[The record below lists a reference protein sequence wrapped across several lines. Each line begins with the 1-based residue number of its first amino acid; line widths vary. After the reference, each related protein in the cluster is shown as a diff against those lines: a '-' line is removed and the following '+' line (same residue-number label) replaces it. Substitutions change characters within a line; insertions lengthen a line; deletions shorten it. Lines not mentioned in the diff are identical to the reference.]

1 MSHPNNQTIA
11 APQTIVVTG
20 DRTTGP
26 LHLGHFAGS
35 LQTRLQLQNRHE
47 QFILLADT
55 QALADHQGD
64 YSKVRQSVIDVA
76 LDYLAVG
83 IDPKKSTILIQSMV
97 PELAELSFYMMNLVS
112 VARLERNPTVKSELR
127 GKGYEGQ
134 EREVAAGFLTYPV
147 SQAADITALRG
158 TLIPV
163 GADQLPMIEQT
174 NEIVRR
180 FNRMVGDNILHECQ
194 ALLSNTTRLPG
205 IDGKS
210 KMSRAAGNHL
220 SLSAS
225 SDEIS
230 AAVHKMYT
238 DANHLTVGSPG
249 QVEGNVVFSF
259 LDAFDSDVAKVAE
272 LKAQYQ
278 HGGLGDSV
286 IKARLNDVLQALIA
300 PIRER
305 RAQFAQDP
313 DAVLSMLLCG
323 SAKARQTAVLTL
335 HKVKTAMGMY
345 YF

>member
-1 MSHPNNQTIA
+1 MSTSTSPTI
-11 APQTIVVTG
+11 IVTG

-35 LQTRLQLQNRHE
+35 LQTRLTLQENHNPL
-47 QFILLADT
+47 ILLADT

-64 YSKVRQSVIDVA
+64 YRAVRQAVIDVA

-83 IDPKKSTILIQSMV
+83 IDPQKSTILIQSMV
-97 PELAELSFYMMNLVS
+97 PELAELSFYLMNLVS

-127 GKGYEGQ
+127 AKGYEG
-134 EREVAAGFLTYPV
+134 ENRNVAAGFLSYPV

-163 GADQLPMIEQT
+163 GEDQLPMIEQT

-180 FNRMVGDNILHECQ
+180 FNRMVGDNILNECE

-205 IDGKS
+205 IDGKG
-210 KMSRAAGNHL
+210 KMSRTAGNHIA
-220 SLSAS
+220 LSAS
-225 SDEIS
+225 ADEIS
-230 AAVHKMYT
+230 AAVNKMYT
-238 DANHLTVGSPG
+238 DSQHLTVGSPG
-249 QVEGNVVFSF
+249 QIEGNVVFAF
-259 LDAFDSDVAKVAE
+259 LDAFDTDTEHVAQ

-278 HGGLGDSV
+278 HGGLADRE
-286 IKARLNDVLQALIA
+286 IKARLNDVLQALIG
-300 PIRER
+300 PIRTR
-305 RAQFAQDP
+305 RAEFAQAP

-323 SAKARQTAVLTL
+323 SAKARQTAALTL

>member
-1 MSHPNNQTIA
+1 MSQT
-11 APQTIVVTG
+11 VVTG
-20 DRTTGP
+20 DRTIGP

-35 LQTRLQLQNRHE
+35 LQTRLQLQQNHHS
-47 QFILLADT
+47 FILLADT

-64 YSKVRQSVIDVA
+64 YRQVRQAVIDVA

-97 PELAELSFYMMNLVS
+97 PELAELSFYLMNLVS
-112 VARLERNPTVKSELR
+112 VARLERNPTVKAELR
-127 GKGYEGQ
+127 AKGNEGHK
-134 EREVAAGFLTYPV
+134 VSAGFLSYPV

-180 FNRMVGDNILHECQ
+180 FNQTVGSEILHECQ

-205 IDGKS
+205 IDGKG
-210 KMSRAAGNHL
+210 KMSRSAGNQI

-225 SDEIS
+225 SDEIT
-230 AAVHKMYT
+230 AAVNKMYT
-238 DANHLTVGSPG
+238 DANHLTIGSPG
-249 QVEGNVVFSF
+249 QLEGNVVFSF
-259 LDAFDSDVAKVAE
+259 LDAFDSDSAQLTE

-278 HGGLGDSV
+278 HGGLADAV
-286 IKARLNDVLQALIA
+286 IKARLNDVLQNLIA
-300 PIRER
+300 PIRQR
-305 RAQFAQDP
+305 RHELAQDS
-313 DAVLSMLLCG
+313 DAILSLLLCG
-323 SAKARQTAVLTL
+323 SAKARETAALTL

>member
-1 MSHPNNQTIA
+1 MSSSTSPTI
-11 APQTIVVTG
+11 IVTG

-35 LQTRLQLQNRHE
+35 LQTRLTLQETHTPL
-47 QFILLADT
+47 ILLADT

-64 YSKVRQSVIDVA
+64 YRAVRQAVIDVA

-83 IDPKKSTILIQSMV
+83 IDPQKSTILIQSMV
-97 PELAELSFYMMNLVS
+97 PELAELSFYLMNLVS

-127 GKGYEGQ
+127 AKGYEG
-134 EREVAAGFLTYPV
+134 EDRNIAAGFLSYPV

-163 GADQLPMIEQT
+163 GEDQLPMIEQT

-180 FNRMVGDNILHECQ
+180 FNRMVGENILNECE

-205 IDGKS
+205 IDGKG
-210 KMSRAAGNHL
+210 KMSRVAGNHIA
-220 SLSAS
+220 LSAS
-225 SDEIS
+225 ADEIT
-230 AAVHKMYT
+230 AAVNKMYT
-238 DANHLTVGSPG
+238 DAQHLTINSPG
-249 QVEGNVVFSF
+249 QIEGNVVFAF
-259 LDAFDSDVAKVAE
+259 LDAFDPDTEQVAQ
-272 LKAQYQ
+272 LKAHYA
-278 HGGLGDSV
+278 HGGLADSV
-286 IKARLNDVLQALIA
+286 IKARLNDVLQALIE
-300 PIRER
+300 PIRTR

-323 SAKARQTAVLTL
+323 SAKARQTAALTL
-335 HKVKTAMGMY
+335 HKVKSAMGMY

>member
-1 MSHPNNQTIA
+1 MSTSNSSR
-11 APQTIVVTG
+11 IVVTG

-35 LQTRLQLQNRHE
+35 LQTRLTLQESH
-47 QFILLADT
+47 QPFILLADT

-64 YSKVRQSVIDVA
+64 YSAVRQSVIDVA

-83 IDPKKSTILIQSMV
+83 IDPQKSTILIQSMV
-97 PELAELSFYMMNLVS
+97 PELAELSFYLMNLVS

-127 GKGYEGQ
+127 AKGQ
-134 EREVAAGFLTYPV
+134 DRDVAAGFLSYPV

-158 TLIPV
+158 SLIPV

-180 FNRMVGDNILHECQ
+180 FNRMVGEPILNECE

-210 KMSRAAGNHL
+210 KMSRAAGNHIA
-220 SLSAS
+220 LSAS
-225 SDEIS
+225 PDEIT
-230 AAVHKMYT
+230 AAVNQMYT
-238 DANHLTVGSPG
+238 DSQHLSISSPG
-249 QVEGNVVFSF
+249 QIEGNVVFAF
-259 LDAFDSDVAKVAE
+259 LDAFDNDIDAVAE

-278 HGGLGDSV
+278 HGGLADSA
-286 IKARLNDVLQALIA
+286 IKARLNEILQALIG
-300 PIRER
+300 PIRCR
-305 RAQFAQDP
+305 RTEFAQDP

-335 HKVKTAMGMY
+335 HKVKKAMGMY

>member
-1 MSHPNNQTIA
+1 MSHTDSQTV
-11 APQTIVVTG
+11 VVTG

-35 LQTRLQLQNRHE
+35 LQTRLNLQQNHNP
-47 QFILLADT
+47 FILLADT

-64 YSKVRQSVIDVA
+64 YCKVRQAVIDVA

-127 GKGYEGQ
+127 AKGQ
-134 EREVAAGFLTYPV
+134 ERDVAAGFLTYPV

-163 GADQLPMIEQT
+163 GEDQLPMIEQT

-180 FNRMVGDNILHECQ
+180 FNRMVGENILNECE

-205 IDGKS
+205 IDGKG
-210 KMSRAAGNHL
+210 KMSRSAGNHIA
-220 SLSAS
+220 LSAS
-225 SDEIS
+225 SDDIT
-230 AAVHKMYT
+230 AAVNKMYT
-238 DANHLTVGSPG
+238 DANHLTIGSPG

-259 LDAFDSDVAKVAE
+259 LDAFDPDSAKIAE

-278 HGGLGDSV
+278 HGGLADSV
-286 IKARLNDVLQALIA
+286 IKARLNEVLQALIG

-305 RAQFAQDP
+305 RAEFAKDP

>member
-1 MSHPNNQTIA
+1 MTQSV
-11 APQTIVVTG
+11 APTVVVTG

-35 LQTRLQLQNRHE
+35 LQTRLQLQENHN

-64 YSKVRQSVIDVA
+64 YSRVRQAVIDVA

-97 PELAELSFYMMNLVS
+97 PELAELSFYLMNLVS
-112 VARLERNPTVKSELR
+112 VARLERNPTVKTELR
-127 GKGYEGQ
+127 QKGQ
-134 EREVAAGFLTYPV
+134 ERDVAAGFLTYPV
-147 SQAADITALRG
+147 SQAADISALRG

-180 FNRMVGDNILHECQ
+180 FNHMVGEDILSECQ

-205 IDGKS
+205 IDGKN
-210 KMSRAAGNHL
+210 KMSRSLNNHI

-230 AAVHKMYT
+230 HAVNKMYT
-238 DANHLTVGSPG
+238 DAQHLTVGSAG

-259 LDAFDSDVAKVAE
+259 LDAFDTDTAKVAE

-278 HGGLGDSV
+278 HGGLADSL
-286 IKARLNDVLQALIA
+286 IKARLNDVLQALLA

-305 RAQFAQDP
+305 RAELAQDP
-313 DAVLSMLLCG
+313 DAILSMLLCG

>member
-1 MSHPNNQTIA
+1 MSQTDT
-11 APQTIVVTG
+11 QTVVVTG

-35 LQTRLQLQNRHE
+35 LQTRLHLQQSHNP
-47 QFILLADT
+47 FILLADT

-64 YSKVRQSVIDVA
+64 YSKVRQAVIDVA

-127 GKGYEGQ
+127 AKGQ
-134 EREVAAGFLTYPV
+134 DRDVAAGFLTYPV

-163 GADQLPMIEQT
+163 GEDQLPMIEQT

-180 FNRMVGDNILHECQ
+180 FNRMVGDPILNECQ
-194 ALLSNTTRLPG
+194 PLLSNTTRLPG
-205 IDGKS
+205 IDGKG
-210 KMSRAAGNHL
+210 KMSRSAGNHIAL
-220 SLSAS
+220 YAS
-225 SDEIS
+225 SDEIT
-230 AAVHKMYT
+230 AAVNKMYT
-238 DANHLTVGSPG
+238 DANHITIGTPG

-259 LDAFDSDVAKVAE
+259 LDAFDNDSAKVAE
-272 LKAQYQ
+272 LKAQYR

-286 IKARLNDVLQALIA
+286 IKARLNDVLQALIK

-305 RAQFAQDP
+305 RAEFAQHP
-313 DAVLSMLLCG
+313 DEVLSMLLCG

>member
-1 MSHPNNQTIA
+1 MSISTSPSI
-11 APQTIVVTG
+11 IVTG

-35 LQTRLQLQNRHE
+35 LQTRLTLQESHNP
-47 QFILLADT
+47 FILLADT

-64 YSKVRQSVIDVA
+64 YRAVRQAVLDVA

-83 IDPKKSTILIQSMV
+83 INPQKSTILIQSMV
-97 PELAELSFYMMNLVS
+97 PELAELSFYLLNLVS
-112 VARLERNPTVKSELR
+112 LARLERNPTVKSELR
-127 GKGYEGQ
+127 AKGYEGQ
-134 EREVAAGFLTYPV
+134 DRNIAAGFLSYPV

-163 GADQLPMIEQT
+163 GEDQLPMIEQT

-180 FNRMVGDNILHECQ
+180 FNRMVGENILNECE

-205 IDGKS
+205 IDGKG
-210 KMSRAAGNHL
+210 KMSRTAGNHIA
-220 SLSAS
+220 LSAS

-230 AAVHKMYT
+230 AAVNRMYT
-238 DANHLTVGSPG
+238 DAQHLSVTSPG
-249 QVEGNVVFSF
+249 QIEGNVVFAF
-259 LDAFDSDVAKVAE
+259 LDAFDSDIEHVNE

-278 HGGLGDSV
+278 HGGLADSV

-300 PIRER
+300 PIRTR
-305 RAQFAQDP
+305 RAEYAQDP

-323 SAKARQTAVLTL
+323 SAKARQTAALTL

>member
-1 MSHPNNQTIA
+1 MSHHPTQTV
-11 APQTIVVTG
+11 VVTG

-35 LQTRLQLQNRHE
+35 LQTRLQLQQEHSP
-47 QFILLADT
+47 FILLADT
-55 QALADHQGD
+55 QALSDHQGD
-64 YSKVRQSVIDVA
+64 YRKVRQAVIDVA

-112 VARLERNPTVKSELR
+112 VARLERNPTVKTELR
-127 GKGYEGQ
+127 HKGQ
-134 EREVAAGFLTYPV
+134 DRDVAAGFLTYPV

-180 FNRMVGDNILHECQ
+180 FNRMVGENILNECE
-194 ALLSNTTRLPG
+194 ALLSDTTRLPG
-205 IDGKS
+205 IDGKG
-210 KMSRAAGNHL
+210 KMSRAAGNHI

-225 SDEIS
+225 SDEIT
-230 AAVHKMYT
+230 AAVNKMYT
-238 DANHLTVGSPG
+238 DANHITIGTPG
-249 QVEGNVVFSF
+249 QVEGNAVFSF
-259 LDAFDSDVAKVAE
+259 LDAFDSDSIKVAE

-286 IKARLNDVLQALIA
+286 IKARLNDVLQALIG

-305 RAQFAQDP
+305 RAEFAKQP
-313 DAVLSMLLCG
+313 DEVLSMLLCG

>member
-1 MSHPNNQTIA
+1 MSQPSTHSSPSA
-11 APQTIVVTG
+11 ASIVVTG

-26 LHLGHFAGS
+26 LHLGHYVGS
-35 LQTRLQLQNRHE
+35 LQTRLSLQETH
-47 QFILLADT
+47 QPFILLADT

-64 YSKVRQSVIDVA
+64 YRAVRQSVIDVA

-97 PELAELSFYMMNLVS
+97 PELAELSFYLMNLVS
-112 VARLERNPTVKSELR
+112 IARLERNPTVKSELKA
-127 GKGYEGQ
+127 KGQ
-134 EREVAAGFLTYPV
+134 DRNVAAGFLTYPV

-180 FNRMVGDNILHECQ
+180 FNRMVGEDILSECS
-194 ALLSNTTRLPG
+194 ALLSDTSRLPG
-205 IDGKS
+205 IDGKK
-210 KMSRAAGNHL
+210 KMSRAAGNHIA
-220 SLSAS
+220 LSAS
-225 SDEIS
+225 ADEIHQ
-230 AAVHKMYT
+230 AVNNMYT
-238 DANHLTVGSPG
+238 DAQHLTIASPG
-249 QVEGNVVFSF
+249 QVAGNVVFRF
-259 LDAFDSDVAKVAE
+259 LDAFDVDPLHVAQ

-278 HGGLGDSV
+278 HGGLADQV
-286 IKARLNDVLQALIA
+286 IKTRLDEQLQALIA

-305 RAQFAQDP
+305 RAQLAKDP

-323 SAKARQTAVLTL
+323 SAKARQTAALTL

>member
-1 MSHPNNQTIA
+1 MSQAT
-11 APQTIVVTG
+11 TVVVTG

-35 LQTRLQLQNRHE
+35 LQTRLQLQE
-47 QFILLADT
+47 QHNPFLLLADT

-64 YSKVRQSVIDVA
+64 YSKVRQAVIDVA

-127 GKGYEGQ
+127 AKGQ
-134 EREVAAGFLTYPV
+134 ERDVAAGFLSYPV

-180 FNRMVGDNILHECQ
+180 FNRMVGEDILNECE
-194 ALLSNTTRLPG
+194 ALLSDTTRLPG
-205 IDGKS
+205 IDGKG
-210 KMSRAAGNHL
+210 KMSRAAGNFIA
-220 SLSAS
+220 LSAS
-225 SDEIS
+225 ADEIS
-230 AAVHKMYT
+230 AAVNKMYT
-238 DANHLTVGSPG
+238 DSNHLTVGSPG
-249 QVEGNVVFSF
+249 QIEGNVVFSF
-259 LDAFDSDVAKVAE
+259 LDAFDSDSVKVAE

-278 HGGLGDSV
+278 HGGLADSV
-286 IKARLNDVLQALIA
+286 IKARLNEVLQALLG

-305 RAQFAQDP
+305 RNELAKNP
-313 DAVLSMLLCG
+313 DEVLSMLLCG

-335 HKVKTAMGMY
+335 HKVKKAMGMY

>member
-1 MSHPNNQTIA
+1 MSSSTSPTI
-11 APQTIVVTG
+11 IVTG

-35 LQTRLQLQNRHE
+35 LQTRLTLQESHTPL
-47 QFILLADT
+47 ILLADT

-64 YSKVRQSVIDVA
+64 YRAVRQAVIDVA

-83 IDPKKSTILIQSMV
+83 IDPQKSTILIQSMV
-97 PELAELSFYMMNLVS
+97 PELAELSFYLMNLVS

-127 GKGYEGQ
+127 AKGYEG
-134 EREVAAGFLTYPV
+134 EDRNIAAGFLSYPV
-147 SQAADITALRG
+147 SQAADIIALRG

-163 GADQLPMIEQT
+163 GEDQLPMIEQT

-180 FNRMVGDNILHECQ
+180 FNRMVGENILNECE

-205 IDGKS
+205 IDGKG
-210 KMSRAAGNHL
+210 KMSRVAGNHIA
-220 SLSAS
+220 LSAS
-225 SDEIS
+225 ADEIT
-230 AAVHKMYT
+230 AAVNKMYT
-238 DANHLTVGSPG
+238 DAQHLTINSPG
-249 QVEGNVVFSF
+249 QIKGNVVFAF
-259 LDAFDSDVAKVAE
+259 LDAFDPDTEQVAQ
-272 LKAQYQ
+272 LKAHYA
-278 HGGLGDSV
+278 HGGLADSV
-286 IKARLNDVLQALIA
+286 IKARLNDVLQALIG
-300 PIRER
+300 PIRSR

-323 SAKARQTAVLTL
+323 SAKARQTAALTL